1 MFKKM
6 FVPTR
11 NLFVLGLSA
20 VIASASHGAMITF
33 FAEQ

>member
-1 MFKKM
+1 MFQKM

-20 VIASASHGAMITF
+20 VIASASHGSDDHILR
-33 FAEQ
+33 